1 MDTYSTSTRP
11 LRQSYGAEVAGAADV
26 VCVLFVDA
34 EVTFLLD
41 FECGD
46 RAAVV
51 GEEEKGHWEGRRL
64 DRERRA
70 LPDGRKGI
78 SLVAIMEH
86 SALHREQKLCS
97 VVERSIEQRNCTQ

>member
-1 MDTYSTSTRP
+1 MDTYLTSTRP
-11 LRQSYGAEVAGAADV
+11 LSQSYGAGAAGAADV
-26 VCVLFVDA
+26 VCVLFVGA

-51 GEEEKGHWEGRRL
+51 GEEEKGRWEGRRL

-70 LPDGRKGI
+70 LPGGRKGM
-78 SLVAIMEH
+78 SLVAIMEN
-86 SALHREQKLCS
+86 SALHRSVRWLKEQSSK
-97 VVERSIEQRNCTQ
+97 EIAQ